1 MTRIN
6 KMKKRPKER
15 KHSSIPVISPPVIA
29 TPERY
34 RLKCVILA
42 ACVLLLCG
50 IFLGK
55 AYNIDDPLTVWTA
68 QHIAEH
74 PADFYGFD
82 VNWYGAFAPMLQV
95 DLNPPGA
102 AYYLAPFGI
111 LFNWHESAL
120 HIAIAFAAIALIL
133 GVYFLARQMSGYPLM
148 AGVFALVS
156 PGVFVSMGTVMTDIP
171 MTALWVWA
179 IVLWLRGLEK
189 DRPGLNAAAG
199 VLIGLAAL
207 VKYFAIS
214 LVPLLFVYTFLQ
226 GRKRRLA
233 WLIIPVAMLGL
244 FELYTWR
251 LYGTGH
257 LGMIAGMAERYH
269 SETTVN
275 YGRKFLTGL
284 TFLGAGA
291 APALFLAPWLWQKR
305 KNFSILAATVAIV
318 TVILKLIG
326 WQPGE
331 AQISLGWGFWIQ
343 YGLWL
348 LAGVNIVALVVAEL
362 WQRRD
367 RDSILFILWLGGTFF
382 YFVFIYHL
390 VNIRVILPA
399 LPVVAVL
406 CARRL
411 NNRRTEG
418 GEWQGRRPMDNG
430 GSRTARTIV
439 CATFAVSLALS
450 LCVAWA
456 DISLANSART
466 AAEKIAPEKR
476 GGRTWFSGH
485 WGFQYYMQERG
496 AKPVDVNNQDF
507 QLGDTYVS
515 PLNAANIF
523 LSRPRVDSADQS
535 FELPAC
541 RWVAT
546 MRTELGAGFH
556 ADLWGPLPFV
566 FGPVPDERY
575 QVILLGES
583 GE

>member
-1 MTRIN
+1 M
-6 KMKKRPKER
+6 P
-15 KHSSIPVISPPVIA
+15 
-29 TPERY
+29 PERY
-34 RLKCVILA
+34 RRECVILA
-42 ACVLLLCG
+42 VCVLLLCG

-82 VNWYGAFAPMLQV
+82 ANWYGVFAPMLKV
-95 DLNPPGA
+95 DLNPPGV

-111 LFNWHESAL
+111 IFKWHEPAL
-120 HIAIAFAAIALIL
+120 HIAIAFAATALIL
-133 GVYFLARQMSGYPLM
+133 GIYFLARQLNRHPLFV
-148 AGVFALVS
+148 AVFVLVC

-179 IVLWLRGLEK
+179 ITLWLRGLEK

-207 VKYFAIS
+207 AKYFAIS
-214 LVPLLFVYTFLQ
+214 LIPLLFVYTLLHV
-226 GRKRRLA
+226 RKRRLT
-233 WLIIPVAMLGL
+233 WLLIPVAIIGL
-244 FELYTWR
+244 FELYMWR

-257 LGMIAGMAERYH
+257 LGMIAQLGEQYYAV
-269 SETTVN
+269 TTVN
-275 YGRKFLTGL
+275 YGRKVLTGL

-291 APALFLAPWLWQKR
+291 APALFLAPLLWQKR
-305 KNFSILAATVAIV
+305 KVFWIIAAAVALV
-318 TVILKLIG
+318 TAILKQSG

-331 AQISLGWGFWIQ
+331 AQISFGWEFWIQ

-348 LAGVNIVALVVAEL
+348 LAGVNIVALAVDEL
-362 WQRRD
+362 WHRRD
-367 RDSILFILWLGGTFF
+367 SEAILYSLWLGGVFF

-399 LPVVAVL
+399 LPVAALL

-411 NNRRTEG
+411 NRGRTEDWRG
-418 GEWQGRRPMDNG
+418 QRITRASLFIMAG
-430 GSRTARTIV
+430 
-439 CATFAVSLALS
+439 FAASLALS
-450 LCVAWA
+450 LCVALA

-485 WGFQYYMQERG
+485 WGFQYYMQARG
-496 AKPVDVNNQDF
+496 AKPVDINNQDF
-507 QLGDTYVS
+507 QLGDTFVT
-515 PLNAANIF
+515 PLNATNIF
-523 LSRPRVDSADQS
+523 LSRPRVDSTDQS
-535 FELPAC
+535 FELPVC

-546 MRTELGAGFH
+546 MRTERGAGFH
-556 ADLWGPLPFV
+556 ADTWGPLPFV

-583 GE
+583 GESGESGE